1 VKKSLNNRYHHSTNF
16 LVSFDPGQT
25 WEHFV
30 YVDRVN
36 AATPESAD
44 YCVPVLRLINQ
55 TLFVWLFLQGLLS
68 TQELCEKTCK
78 FLKTFDLIR
87 LS

>member
-1 VKKSLNNRYHHSTNF
+1 VKKGLNNRNHYSSNI
-16 LVSFDPGQT
+16 LVSLDPRQPGQ
-25 WEHFV
+25 HFV
-30 YVDRVN
+30 YVNRVN
-36 AATPESAD
+36 AATPESVD
-44 YCVPVLRLINQ
+44 YCVPVLRLIHQ

-68 TQELCEKTCK
+68 TQERCEKTCK